1 MAVCSGLFPF
11 GSFSSIALHFSY
23 VLYSDSFFVIVII
36 VVVIFIVVVVVVVER
51 SLSCHIS
58 LGGPLQTV
66 ARG

>member
-11 GSFSSIALHFSY
+11 GSFSSIALHSSY

-36 VVVIFIVVVVVVVER
+36 VVVIFIVVVVER

>member
-11 GSFSSIALHFSY
+11 GSFSSIVLHFSY

-36 VVVIFIVVVVVVVER
+36 VVVIFIVVVVER